1 LKVIANTK
9 NMTREDWLELRRQ
22 YIGGSDAPAIMG
34 VSPYSTSF
42 DIWLSKTGELDED
55 LNSEAMIW
63 GTILE
68 DTVAREWT
76 NRTGIKLRKR
86 HAMMG
91 HDKHEFMAANIDRLV
106 VGEDAGA
113 EIKTTN
119 AFYDGDE
126 CPEWYF
132 CQIQHYLAVT
142 GKPVWYLIVLA
153 GGQKLYSYKI
163 KRDDVYINDKLIPA
177 EKDFWEL
184 VQTGTIPAVDGS
196 EACSDMLKRLYSES
210 NDEQIELPED
220 TYDALVKYDEAAAQ
234 EKDAKARKDLIANQI
249 KAQMG
254 EYSRAFVFD
263 RKVHWTP
270 ITSSKFDSKTF
281 SKDHPDL
288 YEKYKK
294 ESQYRRFQIK

>member
-1 LKVIANTK
+1 MKVIANTK
-9 NMTREDWLELRRQ
+9 DMTREEWLELRRH

-34 VSPYSTSF
+34 VSPYSTAF
-42 DIWLSKTGELDED
+42 DIWLSKTGEYDEEV
-55 LNSEAMIW
+55 NSEAMLW
-63 GTILE
+63 GNILE
-68 DTVAREWT
+68 DIVAKEWT
-76 NRTGIKLRKR
+76 NRTGKKLRKR
-86 HAMMG
+86 HAMIG
-91 HDKHEFMAANIDRLV
+91 HDEYEFMAANIDRLV
-106 VGEDAGA
+106 VGESGGA

-126 CPEWYF
+126 CPDWYW
-132 CQIQHYLAVT
+132 CQVQHYMAVT
-142 GKPVWYLIVLA
+142 GKPYWYLIVLA
-153 GGQKLYSYKI
+153 GGQKLHSYKVP
-163 KRDDVYINDKLIPA
+163 RNDDYIEKELIPT
-177 EKDFWEL
+177 EREFWNM
-184 VQTGTIPAVDGS
+184 VQQGTIPPIDGS
-196 EACSDMLKRLYSES
+196 EACSDMLKRLYSEA
-210 NDEQIELPED
+210 NDEEIELPED
-220 TYDALVKYDEAAAQ
+220 HYDLIVKYDEAAAQ

-288 YEKYKK
+288 YEKYKR